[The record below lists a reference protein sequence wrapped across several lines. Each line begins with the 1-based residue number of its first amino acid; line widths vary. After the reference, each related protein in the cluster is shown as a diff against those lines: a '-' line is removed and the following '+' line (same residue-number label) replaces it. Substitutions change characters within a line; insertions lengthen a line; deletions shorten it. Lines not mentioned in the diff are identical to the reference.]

1 MPSWLLSDFYAWLW
15 AISEHGGDHELADG
29 TGSLIVIDDQI
40 SFKGR
45 DGGNRSAFKGEI
57 LADARR
63 SFSLGMQID
72 QMTVDI
78 TRLEEPDLKYQF
90 KLGSGG
96 LQSYKALLPLSTGH
110 EDVAAGVW
118 ENLELLERADR
129 ILEGLFL
136 QFLDMRVNRQDD
148 LRKKIAVLI
157 VDAGIPAVGSGA

>member
-15 AISEHGGDHELADG
+15 AISEDGGEHKLADG
-29 TGSLIVIDDQI
+29 TGAMIVIDDQI

-72 QMTVDI
+72 QMLVDI
-78 TRLEEPDLKYQF
+78 TCSEEPNLKYQF

-96 LQSYKALLPLSTGH
+96 LQAYKAFLPLSSGH

-118 ENLELLERADR
+118 ENLELLGRADK
-129 ILEGLFL
+129 ILEDLFL

-157 VDAGIPAVGSGA
+157 VDAGTPVAESGA